1 MKEFH
6 YKYKKSSTHVELE
19 QYVYRLGIY
28 HYNWHRDLELF
39 LLLTGKA
46 EVCSGGVSRIFE
58 AGDMILINAN
68 EGHTTMAPGG
78 DTIAMVIHLDPVS
91 LKEYYSN
98 VEYLSFHLCSQDSPG
113 QRESFDKIRRDMARM
128 MLSFGQGTPEKKL
141 LYQRSFYDLLYTIVS
156 EFPPEKIRSAAFKA
170 NLKNMDSIQG
180 MVKYIN
186 RNYHKKISLDSLAK
200 ERGYNPSYV
209 SQLFKT
215 CVGINFYD
223 YLTRI
228 RLREA
233 TLALS
238 QSDEKILD
246 IALAHGFADLKAF
259 NTSFKE
265 TFQKSPTEYRKRLN
279 LENRGNDPF
288 FKKKFL
294 EEGEPL
300 VTGILEE
307 YAALGP
313 GRGEEKSP
321 GQSPKRQEDHG
332 EKEDEGPKNTANP
345 PWERLERI
353 AAELLDTAAGL
364 KMEEEKNREKLGI

>member
-19 QYVYRLGIY
+19 QYVYRLGTY

-46 EVCSGGVSRIFE
+46 EVCSGGVSRIME

-98 VEYLSFHLCSQDSPG
+98 VEYLSFHLCSQERPE
-113 QRESFDKIRRDMARM
+113 RKESFDQIRRDMARM
-128 MLSFGQGTPEKKL
+128 MLFFGKGTPEKKL
-141 LYQRSFYDLLYTIVS
+141 LYERSFYDLLYTIVS

-170 NLKNMDSIQG
+170 NLKNMDSIEG
-180 MVKYIN
+180 MIKYIN

-200 ERGYNPSYV
+200 ESGYNPSYV

-238 QSDEKILD
+238 RSDEKILD

-265 TFQKSPTEYRKRLN
+265 TFRKSPTEYRKMLN

-294 EEGEPL
+294 EEGDPA
-300 VTGILEE
+300 VTEILEG
-307 YAALGP
+307 YAALEP
-313 GRGEEKSP
+313 KSEAKETSAQCP
-321 GQSPKRQEDHG
+321 EGMAECPKE
-332 EKEDEGPKNTANP
+332 ALCL

-353 AAELLDTAAGL
+353 AEELLETAKWMKEG
-364 KMEEEKNREKLGI
+364 KEKNREKEGI

>member
-6 YKYKKSSTHVELE
+6 YKYKRSSTHVELE
-19 QYVYRLGIY
+19 QYVYRLGTY

-39 LLLTGKA
+39 WLLAGKA

-58 AGDMILINAN
+58 AGDLILINAN

-98 VEYLSFHLCSQDSPG
+98 VEYLSFHLCSQDRPE
-113 QRESFDKIRRDMARM
+113 QRESFEKIRRDMARM
-128 MLSFGQGTPEKKL
+128 MLSFGRGTPEKKL
-141 LYQRSFYDLLYTIVS
+141 LYERSLYDLLYTIVS

-180 MVKYIN
+180 MMKYLN
-186 RNYHKKISLDSLAK
+186 KNYHKKISLDSLAK
-200 ERGYNPSYV
+200 ESGYNPSYV

-238 QSDEKILD
+238 RSDEKILD

-259 NTSFKE
+259 NTSFNSFLE
-265 TFQKSPTEYRKRLN
+265 RKRH
-279 LENRGNDPF
+279 
-288 FKKKFL
+288 K
-294 EEGEPL
+294 
-300 VTGILEE
+300 
-307 YAALGP
+307 A
-313 GRGEEKSP
+313 
-321 GQSPKRQEDHG
+321 
-332 EKEDEGPKNTANP
+332 
-345 PWERLERI
+345 
-353 AAELLDTAAGL
+353 
-364 KMEEEKNREKLGI
+364 